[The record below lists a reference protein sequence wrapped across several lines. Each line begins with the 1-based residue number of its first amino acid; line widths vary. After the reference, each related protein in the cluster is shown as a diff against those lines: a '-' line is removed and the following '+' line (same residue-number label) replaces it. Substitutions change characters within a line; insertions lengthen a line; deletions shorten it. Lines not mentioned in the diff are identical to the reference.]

1 MFRLVSG
8 GNNIVKI
15 TLILLRIWVGEC
27 VDVDVRMRG
36 GVVGFK
42 AMRSQ
47 EGGVIMGAFGLVPPS
62 KPAE

>member
-15 TLILLRIWVGEC
+15 TSILLRIWVGER

-36 GVVGFK
+36 GAVGFE

-47 EGGVIMGAFGLVPPS
+47 ECGVIMGAFGLVPPS
-62 KPAE
+62 KSAE